1 MVSGQGETESA
12 PARSLE
18 HRTVSRVM
26 SILEAVIASE
36 SAGLR
41 LGDLADILGAPK
53 SSIHG
58 LAKGLVATGYL
69 QEKGA
74 RYVQGPAVSSLLAIG
89 GQQVHQ
95 GYRNILEQ
103 LSKSG
108 EETAILAV
116 LVGESV
122 INVDVVEPTQLI
134 RASPPLRQRRSLW
147 PNSSG
152 KCFLAFMPER
162 RRDSYLRRTFDDP
175 EQRARAQAEL
185 ETIRHTG
192 VAFNRGEGVPDLY
205 GVASPIVVAG
215 TEVTTAIGLAGPA
228 NRMEAR
234 LDDIARLVAD
244 AARGLSN

>member
-1 MVSGQGETESA
+1 
-12 PARSLE
+12 
-18 HRTVSRVM
+18 M

-89 GQQVHQ
+89 GQQFHQ
-95 GYRNILEQ
+95 GYRTVLEE

-108 EETAILAV
+108 EETALLSV

-122 INVDVVEPTQLI
+122 INVEIVEPAQLI
-134 RASPPLRQRRSLW
+134 RASPPLRQRRPLW
-147 PNSSG
+147 PISSG
-152 KCFLAFMPER
+152 KVFLAHMPER
-162 RRDSYLRRTFDDP
+162 RRDTYLRRKFEEP
-175 EQRARAQAEL
+175 AERERVQAEL
-185 ETIRHTG
+185 ETIHETG
-192 VAFNRGEGVPDLY
+192 VAFNRGESSPDLY
-205 GVASPIVVAG
+205 GVASAIVVTG

-228 NRMEAR
+228 NRMEAK
-234 LDDIARLVAD
+234 LDDIARLVRD
-244 AARGLSN
+244 AARTLSN